1 MSKYSIKDLEQL
13 SGIKAHTLRIWE
25 QRFNFITPE
34 RTDTN
39 IRFYNDKD
47 LRLVLNISLLKDHG
61 YKISEIAQMKY
72 EELNEE
78 VLSLSD
84 KQINY
89 PDQIQALTVA
99 MIELDE
105 DAFDRIMNANI
116 KQFGFENTMI
126 HIIYP
131 FLVKIGTL
139 WLTGSVGPSQEHFM
153 TQLIRQKITVAIDT
167 MPRNPKP
174 DARKFVLYTPEG
186 EFHDISL
193 LFAYFILKSRNQK
206 VYYFGQSLPYPDLEF
221 IVNRHNPDYIFT
233 AITSLPTHADVQRY
247 VSKVAVNYPKIELLL
262 TGMQVIGQ
270 GLKLESNI
278 QIVNKVQDLIDIA
291 EI

>member
-39 IRFYNDKD
+39 IRFYNDRD

-61 YKISEIAQMKY
+61 YKISEIAQMDF
-72 EELNEE
+72 EELNKE

-84 KQINY
+84 KQLNY
-89 PDQIQALTVA
+89 PDQIQALTIA
-99 MIELDE
+99 MVELDE
-105 DAFDRIMNANI
+105 DAFDKIMSLNI

-126 HIIYP
+126 NIIYP

-139 WLTGSVGPSQEHFM
+139 WLTGSVAPSQEHFM

-167 MPRNPKP
+167 LPRNPKP
-174 DARKFVLYTPEG
+174 EARKFVLYTPEG

-193 LFAYFILKSRNQK
+193 LFAYFILKSRNQH
-206 VYYFGQSLPYPDLEF
+206 VFYFGQSLPYQDLEF
-221 IVNRHNPDYIFT
+221 IVKKHNPDVIFT

-247 VSKVAVNYPKIELLL
+247 VSKVATNYPKIELLL

-270 GLKLESNI
+270 GLKLESNT

-291 EI
+291 EE

>member
-39 IRFYNDKD
+39 IRFYNDRD

-72 EELNEE
+72 DELNDE
-78 VLSLSD
+78 VLSLSE

-99 MIELDE
+99 MIEIDE
-105 DAFDRIMNANI
+105 DAFDKIMNANI
-116 KQFGFENTMI
+116 KQFGFESTMI
-126 HIIYP
+126 NIIYP

-153 TQLIRQKITVAIDT
+153 TQLIRQKITVAIDI

-174 DARKFVLYTPEG
+174 DAKKFVLYTPEG
-186 EFHDISL
+186 EYHDIGL

-206 VYYFGQSLPYPDLEF
+206 VFYFGQSLPFGDLEF
-221 IVNRHNPDYIFT
+221 IVNRHDPDFIFT
-233 AITSLPTHADVQRY
+233 AITSLPSHADVQRY
-247 VSKVAVNYPKIELLL
+247 ISKVAINYPKVELLL

-291 EI
+291 DS